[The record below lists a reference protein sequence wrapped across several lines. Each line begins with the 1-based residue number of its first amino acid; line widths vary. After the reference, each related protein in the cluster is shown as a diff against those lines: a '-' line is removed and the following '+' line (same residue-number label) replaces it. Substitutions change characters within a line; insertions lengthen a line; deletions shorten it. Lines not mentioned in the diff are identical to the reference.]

1 MLAID
6 SKSPILNN
14 PKYTKVLSPLSSNKN
29 TPTQYIIAF
38 TKNGYTESN
47 TPLQSLKW

>member
-6 SKSPILNN
+6 SKSPILKD
-14 PKYTKVLSPLSSNKN
+14 PKYTSILSPLSSNKN

-38 TKNGYTESN
+38 TKNGNTKSN